1 MADSKVTPIT
11 AAGSN
16 NFKEAVCIDAG
27 RIYDSCSDKDCVE
40 GVEVFFTDSGQAVIE
55 QANSVKCKSIEVLN
69 VLLDVEPVLFNRG
82 FYSVDMTFFFCV
94 KLETYTS
101 PLASCV
107 NVTGLA
113 VHNKKVILYGSEGN
127 VRTFCST
134 DRYAMGSMPAEE
146 LCKTNLPRACLQVVD
161 PMCLSCQLIDCQP
174 RCVCVP
180 PPQCVADYFEGNF
193 TAGSRPNKTV
203 CITLGL
209 FTIVH
214 LERNVQI
221 MIPAYD
227 YCVPDKESVTSGDD
241 PCELFRK
248 IKFPTAEFFPPRMAD
263 VSEDCD

>member
-16 NFKEAVCIDAG
+16 SFKEAVCIDAG

-40 GVEVFFTDSGQAVIE
+40 GVEVFFTDCGQAVIE

-101 PLASCV
+101 PLAPCV

-127 VRTFCST
+127 VRTFCSS
-134 DRYAMGSMPAEE
+134 DRYAMGNMPAEE
-146 LCKTNLPRACLQVVD
+146 LCKTNLP
-161 PMCLSCQLIDCQP
+161 
-174 RCVCVP
+174 
-180 PPQCVADYFEGNF
+180 
-193 TAGSRPNKTV
+193 
-203 CITLGL
+203 
-209 FTIVH
+209 
-214 LERNVQI
+214 
-221 MIPAYD
+221 AY
-227 YCVPDKESVTSGDD
+227 
-241 PCELFRK
+241 
-248 IKFPTAEFFPPRMAD
+248 
-263 VSEDCD
+263 